1 MCVCVCLPC
10 RAVPCRARV
19 QREGCFFL
27 SALTESAQLLSD
39 IFRPRDVRVCALV
52 VRVQVRYGLAS

>member
-1 MCVCVCLPC
+1 VF
-10 RAVPCRARV
+10 AVPRRARV

-39 IFRPRDVRVCALV
+39 IFRPRDVRVRALV
-52 VRVQVRYGLAS
+52 VRVQVSYGLAS

>member
-1 MCVCVCLPC
+1 MCVCVCVF
-10 RAVPCRARV
+10 AVPRRARV

-39 IFRPRDVRVCALV
+39 IFRPRDVRVRALV
-52 VRVQVRYGLAS
+52 VRVQVSYGLAS